1 MESQVNGSASLS
13 VVNPIKRKAVR
24 FTHAYY
30 NEHQTLLTIEGATVT
45 AKPPIVNIYE
55 FEGLFEAPKTDSD
68 SGEKVVEPLGLENTM
83 WASTVLTAGS
93 VIALVLYTGY
103 ELRIVMNS
111 RSPRTKVGRLD
122 QEVNFLSKLLFAILF
137 GFSVMLVALGG
148 FSHDVASVCINVT
161 RFVLLLSTIIPIS
174 LRVNLDFA
182 KLAYSYQ
189 MATDKEIPGTKVN
202 NSVIPEEIG
211 RIQYLLSDKTGTLTQ
226 NDMIFKRLSLEFGTY
241 THEMTGELANILK
254 KQCHKYDGPLGDSDP
269 KIKKIAVEAPSLGSI
284 PDSMSPKADMLS
296 PKADMLS
303 PKNNSP
309 MMRSSLAVGRPSTKR
324 IKREKEAIVRDMIT
338 AMVLCHNVTPVIEDG
353 HKIYQGSSPD
363 EIALVQIAES
373 LGMILEQR
381 DEQMI
386 RITNAA
392 GKEERYRILANFP
405 FSSVTKRMGII
416 LEHEATS
423 RIIFYLKGADVVMK
437 DKVPEKQRGF
447 LLDEC
452 ENLAR
457 EGLRTLVLSQRNIST
472 EEFTNWKKIYDE
484 ATMSLVD
491 RDDKTRKAIELI
503 EKDMDLLGVTGVEDK
518 LQEEVCQTLETLR
531 NAGIQVWM
539 LTGDKIETAMCISI
553 SAGIK
558 SSSQT
563 FHVIKEI
570 NDPLVL
576 SHKLNEFSNKNN
588 AVLVIDGT
596 TLTHALQSCEE
607 NFFKTS
613 TKAPAVVCC
622 RCSPTQKAQIT
633 EGIKKYT
640 KMITCC
646 IGDGGNDVGMIQA
659 ADVGIGIEG
668 KEGKQAALAADY
680 SITKFKY
687 LKNLLLWH
695 GRLSYKRSAML
706 SQFVI
711 HRGLIISVIQILFS
725 CLFYFVSIP
734 VYSGILMLGYATIYT
749 MFPVFAMVINYIFE

>member
-1 MESQVNGSASLS
+1 ML
-13 VVNPIKRKAVR
+13 
-24 FTHAYY
+24 
-30 NEHQTLLTIEGATVT
+30 TLANATVT

-55 FEGLFEAPKTDSD
+55 FEGLFEIPETGDKP
-68 SGEKVVEPLGLENTM
+68 KVVEPLGLENTM
-83 WASTVLTAGS
+83 WASTILTTGS
-93 VIALVLYTGY
+93 VLALVLYTGY
-103 ELRIVMNS
+103 ELRIIMNS
-111 RSPRTKVGRLD
+111 RAPRTKIGQLD
-122 QEVNFLSKLLFAILF
+122 QEINFLAKLLFTILLI
-137 GFSVMLVALGG
+137 FSVMLVGLGG
-148 FSHDVASVCINVT
+148 FNHSFWKVFIDIT

-182 KLAYSYQ
+182 KLAYSYA
-189 MATDKEIPGTKVN
+189 MDRDEDIKGTKVN

-241 THEMTGELANILK
+241 THEMTQEIANILK
-254 KQCHKYDGPLGDSDP
+254 KQCQKYDGPLGDTDVKANRPSADANALP
-269 KIKKIAVEAPSLGSI
+269 VERHNTNPSLPNSTPNSRTSTTSNSGSI
-284 PDSMSPKADMLS
+284 RAPL
-296 PKADMLS
+296 
-303 PKNNSP
+303 NS
-309 MMRSSLAVGRPSTKR
+309 KR
-324 IKREKEAIVRDMIT
+324 LKREKEAIVRDMIT

-353 HKIYQGSSPD
+353 RKVYQGASPD
-363 EIALVQIAES
+363 EVALVQIAES
-373 LGMILEQR
+373 LGMVLEQR
-381 DEQMI
+381 DEKLI
-386 RITNAA
+386 RITNAV
-392 GKEERYRILANFP
+392 GKTETYKIQANFP
-405 FSSVTKRMGII
+405 FSSVTKRMGIV
-416 LEHEATS
+416 LEHEQTG
-423 RIIFYLKGADVVMK
+423 RIIFYLKGADTVMK

-457 EGLRTLVLSQRNIST
+457 EGLRTLVLTQRSVSNS
-472 EEFTNWKKIYDE
+472 EFNNWKQVYEE
-484 ATMSLVD
+484 ATVSLVN
-491 RDDKTRKAIELI
+491 REEKVRAAVEML

-518 LQEEVCQTLETLR
+518 LQDDVCQTLETLR

-558 SSSQT
+558 SASQS
-563 FHVIKEI
+563 FYIIKEI
-570 NDPLVL
+570 SDPFALRQ
-576 SHKLNEFSNKNN
+576 KLNEFSNKNN
-588 AVLVIDGT
+588 SVLVIDGT

-607 NFFKTS
+607 TFFTTS

-640 KMITCC
+640 KMKTCG

-680 SITKFKY
+680 SILKFNY
-687 LKNLLLWH
+687 LKKLLLWH

-711 HRGLIISVIQILFS
+711 HRGLIISSIQIVFS
-725 CLFYFVSIP
+725 CLFHFVSIP
-734 VYSGILMLGYATIYT
+734 VYSGMLMLGFATIFT
-749 MFPVFAMVINYIFE
+749 MFPVFAMVNSLIAKTLAYYPHFHSVIDLRRGYRSRKSAYLPSAV